1 MSLKSPLRKMSKS
14 DADPR
19 SRILLTDSSE
29 DIQKKIKQA
38 LTDSEPNITYD
49 PVNRPGVS
57 NLIEMLSH
65 FDSNGKTCT
74 ELADEL
80 RSTSMKSLKAV
91 VATTIDTH
99 LRDIRERYFEI
110 IGKETGYLE
119 NIAEEGAVQARANA
133 DITMG
138 AVRSALGL

>member
-1 MSLKSPLRKMSKS
+1 M
-14 DADPR
+14 

-29 DIQKKIKQA
+29 ELHRKIKKA
-38 LTDSEPNITYD
+38 LTDSEPDITYD

-80 RSTSMKSLKAV
+80 RSTSMKSLKEV

-110 IGKETGYLE
+110 ISKEAGYLE
-119 NIAEEGAVQARANA
+119 GIAEEGALQARANA
-133 DITMG
+133 AITMT
-138 AVRSALGL
+138 AVRTALGL